1 MFVTNIRK
9 QRHIVNY
16 KNKTQMKTLFT
27 VVSLLLFTGIYAQI
41 SADKIIDN
49 YFENIGGKAN
59 WEKLE
64 GIKLIG
70 KSVSQGME
78 IPVEILQL
86 KDGRQY
92 VQITIQGKKLKLGVY
107 DGEVVWNTNF
117 MTQKAEAMTSEQVAN
132 FKKNEA
138 IEFPSPFLNYKD
150 KGYTIEN
157 LGEETMEGTACYKV
171 KLTKNPVMIEGKEEQ
186 SIAFYYFD
194 VDSFVP
200 IAMEVEI
207 PSGPMKGQMMKTTM
221 SDYDEVDGLY
231 FPFSMSQMMGPVTF
245 EKIEL
250 NPTVEEGAFAM
261 PVVKDE
267 VKEEKKTPPPTS
279 NNEKK

>member
-1 MFVTNIRK
+1 
-9 QRHIVNY
+9 
-16 KNKTQMKTLFT
+16 MKSLFT
-27 VVSLLLFTGIYAQI
+27 ALTMLLFIGTYAQI

-92 VQITIQGKKLKLGVY
+92 VQISIQGKSLKLGVY

-132 FKKNEA
+132 FKKNDA
-138 IEFPSPFLNYKD
+138 KDFPDPLLNYKD
-150 KGYTIEN
+150 KGYTVEN
-157 LGEETMEGTACYKV
+157 LGEETIEGTACFKV

-186 SIAFYYFD
+186 SITFYYFD
-194 VDSFVP
+194 IDTFIP
-200 IAMEVEI
+200 IANEVEI
-207 PSGPMKGQMMKTTM
+207 KSGPMKGQMMKTTM
-221 SDYDEVDGLY
+221 SDYDEVDGLF

-250 NPTVEEGAFAM
+250 NPTVEEGAFKM
-261 PVVKDE
+261 PVLKEDE
-267 VKEEKKTPPPTS
+267 EKNKEENKIPPPT

>member
-1 MFVTNIRK
+1 
-9 QRHIVNY
+9 
-16 KNKTQMKTLFT
+16 MKTLFT
-27 VVSLLLFTGIYAQI
+27 ALTMLLFIGTYAQI
-41 SADKIIDN
+41 SADEIIEN
-49 YFENIGGKAN
+49 YFENTGGKAN

-92 VQITIQGKKLKLGVY
+92 VKISIQGKDLKLGVY

-132 FKKNEA
+132 FKINDAKD
-138 IEFPSPFLNYKD
+138 FPNPLLNYKD
-150 KGYTIEN
+150 KGYTVEN

-186 SIAFYYFD
+186 SITFYYFD
-194 VDSFVP
+194 KDSFVP
-200 IAMEVEI
+200 IATEI
-207 PSGPMKGQMMKTTM
+207 EIKAGPMKGQMMKTTM

-231 FPFSMSQMMGPVTF
+231 FPFSISQMMGPVTF

-250 NPTVEEGAFAM
+250 NPTVEEDAFKM
-261 PVVKDE
+261 PVV
-267 VKEEKKTPPPTS
+267 VEEKKEENKIPPPPPT
-279 NNEKK
+279 NKEKK